1 MSEIEQ
7 NSTNE
12 LVNRRNRVDM
22 WRENGIDP
30 YGSRFD
36 DAVPTAELKA
46 NFKDDCEEDQPA
58 RVAGRVLTARDMA
71 RSFYDCAGSIWHNS
85 IVWTKECSW

>member
-1 MSEIEQ
+1 MSETEQ

-46 NFKDDCEEDQPA
+46 NFKCIGTQISPRA
-58 RVAGRVLTARDMA
+58 C
-71 RSFYDCAGSIWHNS
+71 RSI
-85 IVWTKECSW
+85 